1 MKKGLIKGFLLFILL
16 VILPNNIKAITF
28 SVTKNSDNIKPG
40 GTVQIIIKTEDVN
53 ETNSLSGYNLSLEF
67 DSSKLEW
74 QSDGGSPL
82 SSVSPNGNV
91 ITIKN
96 KQWDEPTK
104 QKDIEVAKINMKVSN
119 SASSGDAALKL
130 TGSCEVNGESDTCTY
145 NGGKVTVKALG
156 TDASL
161 SSLSIPNTTISP
173 EFSSGVTEYKAK
185 VKDVKEIKISATPTD
200 PSAKVQISENYKS
213 LKKGDNNIDI
223 VVTSEDGVKTMTYT
237 VNVNLELTPT
247 EEELKKAD
255 ATLKSLVI
263 KEQKID
269 FDSSEKKYYITVNN
283 DVTKLTI
290 TATPNNEKA
299 KVDIQ
304 GNKKI
309 NVGKNTIA
317 VTVTSEDTTK
327 KEVYQIIVT
336 RKDKEKE
343 VIHTCPD
350 VTSSKEWIIFSVSLL
365 LTFTLGIVLGFILCK
380 KDVLNKLFKKK
391 EKKEVPV
398 EIETLSDTIDLTD
411 TIKEVKKKK

>member
-309 NVGKNTIA
+309 NVGKNTIT

>member
-185 VKDVKEIKISATPTD
+185 VKDVKEIKISAKPTD

-309 NVGKNTIA
+309 NVGKNTIT

>member
-247 EEELKKAD
+247 KEELKKAD

-309 NVGKNTIA
+309 NVGKNTIT

-343 VIHTCPD
+343 VIHICPD

>member
-1 MKKGLIKGFLLFILL
+1 MKKGLIKVFLLFILL

-309 NVGKNTIA
+309 NVGKNTIT